1 MTAIAELVCALSLN
15 RESRVVIAVAA
26 YPRDG
31 WTGELAKID
40 QLLSRVLSLLTAH
53 GGRSFRIMHGQG
65 VALMEGVDAA
75 SIVQD
80 AIASCVAPEVEVRAL
95 IVHVTG
101 SRNAEWLDDLLG
113 DLSVRGNF
121 GRFSQEHVTRL
132 KDGRLVSRAPESN
145 Q

>member
-31 WTGELAKID
+31 WTGELAKIE

-65 VALMEGVDAA
+65 VALLEGGGDAA

-121 GRFSQEHVTRL
+121 GRFYQQHVTRL
-132 KDGRLVSRAPESN
+132 KDGHLVSSPESN

>member
-1 MTAIAELVCALSLN
+1 MTAITELVCALSLN

-31 WTGELAKID
+31 WTGELEKID

-65 VALMEGVDAA
+65 VALMEGEGDAA
-75 SIVQD
+75 LIVQD
-80 AIASCVAPEVEVRAL
+80 AMASCVSPEVEVRAL
-95 IVHVTG
+95 MVPITG

-121 GRFSQEHVTRL
+121 GRFSQEPVTRL
-132 KDGRLVSRAPESN
+132 IDGRLVSAPESN